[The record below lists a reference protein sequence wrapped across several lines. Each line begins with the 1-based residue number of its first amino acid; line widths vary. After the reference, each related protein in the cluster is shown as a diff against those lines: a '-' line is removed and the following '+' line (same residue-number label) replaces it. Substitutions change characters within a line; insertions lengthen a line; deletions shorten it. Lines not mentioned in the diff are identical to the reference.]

1 MNKRI
6 ENYKELLEVLPRN
19 NIKNAKAYVKKALLM
34 KQAALEYKK
43 ELLKVIHNRY
53 YSLLIKDENEQIKI
67 KESYL
72 KDIKDKLYLLNDNDS
87 YEKSSLDKMLYDL
100 KKFYKDDL
108 VKANQNIEKTLNKF
122 EVVGVKLESKDFN
135 YKEEVNEYM
144 TLFIKEKN
152 VDSVNLKEL
161 FDKLYWKCPNILENI
176 YLNFRHLYFKN
187 QKTFDKYY
195 NNKLK
200 EANLDLL
207 KINNTYKEYLELQN
221 KDIKK
226 LQDKF
231 LNNELDIKEYDD
243 NKINKLRDSLIIKST
258 TEDEENNS
266 IQKLSYTLFEYK
278 NYLRFKPV
286 IDEVKKIY
294 NEKNNNKNLTKSILK
309 KINKCEKNIKKA
321 NRTFFKLKEEKKRN
335 IIEKNLQELK
345 ELYKEYDEDK
355 FKEKIATKLNDDS
368 TILDALE
375 LVNSYKINLSYILR
389 SINEEIEDEEIKKEE
404 EILERFLVY
413 PNNNLINNIAINDDT
428 NVTTIILDK
437 YKLMNIN
444 LSSEQ
449 LEETNIDIIIS
460 TVNKVLISDNLK
472 KNKISYDTISS
483 LCEMNKILEKENM
496 KEV

>member
-6 ENYKELLEVLPRN
+6 ENYKELLDVLPRN
-19 NIKNAKAYVKKALLM
+19 NVKNSKAYVKKALLM

-43 ELLKVIHNRY
+43 ELLSVIHNRY

-72 KDIKDKLYLLNDNDS
+72 EDIKDKLYLLNDNDS

-122 EVVGVKLESKDFN
+122 EIVGVKLDCNDFN
-135 YKEEVNEYM
+135 YGEEVNEYM

-152 VDSVNLKEL
+152 IESVNLKEL

-176 YLNFRHLYFKN
+176 YLNFRHLYLKN
-187 QKTFDKYY
+187 KKTFDKYY
-195 NNKLK
+195 DNKLK
-200 EANLDLL
+200 EANLDIS
-207 KINNTYKEYLELQN
+207 KINNNYKEYLDLKS
-221 KDIKK
+221 KDIKI

-243 NKINKLRDSLIIKST
+243 NKIHKLKETLLIKNT
-258 TEDEENNS
+258 TEDEENSS
-266 IQKLSYTLFEYK
+266 IQKLSNTLYEYK
-278 NYLRFKPV
+278 NYLRFKNV
-286 IDEVKKIY
+286 IDEIKKLY

-309 KINKCEKNIKKA
+309 KISKCEKNIKKA
-321 NRTFFKLKEEKKRN
+321 NRTFFKLKEEKKN
-335 IIEKNLQELK
+335 AIIEKNIQELK

-355 FKEKIATKLNDDS
+355 FKEKVATKLDDNS
-368 TILDALE
+368 TVFDALK
-375 LVNSYKINLSYILR
+375 LVSSYKINLSYIFRNL
-389 SINEEIEDEEIKKEE
+389 NEEITDEEIKKEE
-404 EILERFLVY
+404 ELLKEFLAY
-413 PNNNLINNIAINDDT
+413 PNNNLINNIAIKDDID
-428 NVTTIILDK
+428 VTTIILDK

-449 LEETNIDIIIS
+449 LEETNIGVTIS
-460 TVNKVLISDNLK
+460 TVDKVLISDNLK
-472 KNKISYDTISS
+472 SNNISYNTISS

>member
-19 NIKNAKAYVKKALLM
+19 NIKNAKVYVKKALLM

-72 KDIKDKLYLLNDNDS
+72 EDIKDKLYLLNDNDS

-108 VKANQNIEKTLNKF
+108 VKANQNIEKALNKF
-122 EVVGVKLESKDFN
+122 EVVGLKLDSKDFN
-135 YKEEVNEYM
+135 YGEEVNEYM

-152 VDSVNLKEL
+152 ADSLNLKEL
-161 FDKLYWKCPNILENI
+161 FDKLYWKCPNILEYI
-176 YLNFRHLYFKN
+176 YLNFRHLYLKN
-187 QKTFDKYY
+187 KKTFDKYY
-195 NNKLK
+195 DNKLK

-207 KINNTYKEYLELQN
+207 KINNTYKEYLDLKR
-221 KDIKK
+221 KDIKT

-231 LNNELDIKEYDD
+231 LNNELDIKEYDE
-243 NKINKLRDSLIIKST
+243 NKINKLRDSLIFKPT
-258 TEDEENNS
+258 TKEEENSS
-266 IQKLSYTLFEYK
+266 IQKLSNTLYEYK
-278 NYLRFKPV
+278 NYLRFKGI

-309 KINKCEKNIKKA
+309 KISNCEKNIKKA
-321 NRTFFKLKEEKKRN
+321 NRTFFKLKEEKKTV

-345 ELYKEYDEDK
+345 QLYKQYDEDK
-355 FKEKIATKLNDDS
+355 FKEKVAIKLDDNS
-368 TILDALE
+368 TIIDALK
-375 LVNSYKINLSYILR
+375 LINSYKINLSYILKNL
-389 SINEEIEDEEIKKEE
+389 NEDIDDEDIKKEE
-404 EILERFLVY
+404 ELLKEFLAY
-413 PNNNLINNIAINDDT
+413 PCHNLISNITINDDM
-428 NVTTIILDK
+428 NITTIILDK

-449 LEETNIDIIIS
+449 LEEANIDITIS
-460 TVNKVLISDNLK
+460 TVDKVLISANL
-472 KNKISYDTISS
+472 NNNNVSYDVISS
-483 LCEMNKILEKENM
+483 LCEMNKILEQENM